1 MQAAS
6 VVGVHR
12 AEPFLRHCF
21 AEGPYYHTEQDP
33 GGDDAGE
40 WCERCFRAPIAAP

>member
-12 AEPFLRHCF
+12 AEPFLRYCF

-40 WCERCFRAPIAAP
+40 WCALLHAPIAAP